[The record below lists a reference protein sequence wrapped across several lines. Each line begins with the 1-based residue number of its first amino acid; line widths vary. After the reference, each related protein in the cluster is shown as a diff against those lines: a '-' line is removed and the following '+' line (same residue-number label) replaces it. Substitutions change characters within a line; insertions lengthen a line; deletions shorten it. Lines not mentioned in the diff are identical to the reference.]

1 VGKFQDNLLL
11 ENVNLYVHYADYFSD
26 SLDEQTLLR
35 GLIHILPLISSIDS
49 IQINSSEIDLF
60 QMVYNK
66 NNINDG
72 QSHESQLLLKEMM
85 TKTRIV
91 LTNWLN
97 DRFLFLSF
105 FLN

>member
-1 VGKFQDNLLL
+1 
-11 ENVNLYVHYADYFSD
+11 
-26 SLDEQTLLR
+26 
-35 GLIHILPLISSIDS
+35 
-49 IQINSSEIDLF
+49 
-60 QMVYNK
+60 MVYNK